1 MKVKIKGKEF
11 ELHYSM
17 RIYILYENI
26 MGQSLSNVTQGTTTS
41 MVVLMFCAILASMQY
56 HRIETHLNYEEFMDW
71 LDEQPPT
78 VFSEFSDWFTSAVTA
93 YSSVKKGSDEEGKED
108 VKPDPN
114 A

>member
-17 RIYILYENI
+17 RMYILYENI
-26 MGQSLSNVTQGTTTS
+26 MGKNLNVIEQGTTTS
-41 MVVLMFCAILASMQY
+41 LIILMYCAVVASMQY
-56 HRIETHLNYEEFMDW
+56 HRINEHVAYEEFMDW

-78 VFSEFSDWFTSAVTA
+78 VFAEFGNWFTSASET
-93 YSSVKKGSDEEGKED
+93 YTSLKKVSDEPGETSE
-108 VKPDPN
+108 PDPN